1 MPFQSVSWETF
12 IAQSHTWPVI
22 DVRSPNEYTHAHI
35 PSAYSLPIF
44 NNEERHEIGLTYKQ
58 KSSSKAIQIGLDYFG
73 PKMKSFVLQAEQ
85 LFASKNELLIHCWR
99 GGMRSEAMCWLL
111 GLYGWKVYQL
121 EGGYKSFR
129 NWVLQQFQQS
139 YPLIVL
145 GGYTG
150 SSKTE
155 LLQQLSNAG
164 EVVVD
169 LEQIA
174 GHKGSAFGNLGLP
187 PQESAEQFENKLALA
202 LHHAERLRII
212 NHKKWIWVEGESQRI
227 GQLNIPS
234 AVYQQMKSAPN
245 LFMYVPFDER
255 LEKVVTEYGNHE
267 KEALVHAVMR
277 IRKRL
282 GGLYTKEVVNFLL
295 ENKVQSAFHI
305 LLSYY
310 DRFYDRSSKEGVSST
325 YEIRVDEIPFRD
337 RAAYLIDWVQKNI

>member
-202 LHHAERLRII
+202 LHHAERLRIV

>member
-12 IAQSHTWPVI
+12 IAKSHTWPVI

-35 PSAYSLPIF
+35 PFAYSLPIF

-85 LFASKNELLIHCWR
+85 LFASNNELLIYCWR

-129 NWVLQQFQQS
+129 SWVLQQFQQS

-155 LLQQLSNAG
+155 LLHQLSNAG

-202 LHHAERLRII
+202 LHHAERHRIL

-245 LFMYVPFDER
+245 LFLYVPFDER

-310 DRFYDRSSKEGVSST
+310 DRFYDRSSKDGVSST

>member
-85 LFASKNELLIHCWR
+85 LFSCKNELLIHCWR

-129 NWVLQQFQQS
+129 SWVLQQFQQS

-155 LLQQLSNAG
+155 LLQQLSNVG

-202 LHHAERLRII
+202 LHHAERLRIV

-325 YEIRVDEIPFRD
+325 YEIRVDGIPFRD
-337 RAAYLIDWVQKNI
+337 RATFLIDWVQKNI